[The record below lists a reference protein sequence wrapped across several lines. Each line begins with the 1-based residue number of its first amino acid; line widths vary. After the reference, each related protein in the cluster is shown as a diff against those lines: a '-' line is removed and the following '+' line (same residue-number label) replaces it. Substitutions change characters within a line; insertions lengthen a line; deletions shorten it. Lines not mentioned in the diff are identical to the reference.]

1 MGAVVALQFATNC
14 ALGHYP
20 LSPRVVVG
28 INGWLS
34 IAGIESTVGA
44 VARAAQQKI
53 LFLRPTD
60 DRILPYTSEKEVVD
74 SLNEAGFGEVY
85 FLPLSRLEPIVPDTP
100 SVTSLVKLWL
110 TLNLPIS
117 VI

>member
-1 MGAVVALQFATNC
+1 MDGCLLPGAYIQ
-14 ALGHYP
+14 
-20 LSPRVVVG
+20 S
-28 INGWLS
+28 S
-34 IAGIESTVGA
+34 IESTVGA

-53 LFLRPTD
+53 LFSRPTD

-117 VI
+117 EYSAQ